1 MLHIA
6 VGIGRS
12 DFVTKLLSYMSDEQ
26 VLKQRA
32 SDGSTAL
39 HIVAIV
45 GNKHAADLLVKKNS
59 NLLEIE
65 DSDAKTPLEKA
76 YENKHLTTIGYLLK
90 ARKTGGKLRSQ
101 TSLVGSV
108 DENDEIVVDLLVNVI
123 SAKKYSLASQ
133 LVEKLPNS
141 ASESDDVLMAIAK
154 NFPSGLDYWEK
165 LLYPPLDN
173 IWSDNI
179 WLLMQ
184 NAASFF
190 KFLLTFLPSVISSGR
205 EEGGLLMSEPLHASK
220 YNPIIHCIYE
230 LCFSNNVICV
240 CAVSYILGWAL
251 AFIILLV
258 YIVCFSFLLLY
269 SLWWKGANLLAS
281 KIPPIRRIEK
291 KKNEWDKAKKL
302 LRQVCDEIDKSV
314 YPGTRSHHPCY
325 TRPILEA
332 ASQNAYKVVSE
343 ILKRSPEAI
352 QSKEKKGYDIIQL
365 AIIHRSEK
373 IYNLIYENGERKNL
387 YRTYEDSSM
396 NNILHLTG
404 KLAPSSVLN
413 QRRGAALQLQ
423 RELQWLQSFSI
434 AAALIATIVF
444 AAAITV
450 PGGTIQDRGYP
461 VLRNREAFI
470 IFAISDAIS
479 LFASSNALLVFLSI
493 LTARFAEK
501 DFLVSLPRQLLNGLF
516 SLLLST
522 TSMMV
527 AFSAALFLV
536 FCDGK
541 LWRFALIC
549 GMALIPIAFFAALQL
564 PLMVD
569 LLKSTYSPIF
579 GKQRKSVLRRFNQD
593 DISLHFGK

>member
-1 MLHIA
+1 
-6 VGIGRS
+6 
-12 DFVTKLLSYMSDEQ
+12 MSDEQ

-32 SDGSTAL
+32 SDGSTTL

-123 SAKKYSLASQ
+123 STKKY
-133 LVEKLPNS
+133 K
-141 ASESDDVLMAIAK
+141 SDNVLMAIAK

-179 WLLMQ
+179 WLLMR

-205 EEGGLLMSEPLHASK
+205 EEGGLLMSETLH
-220 YNPIIHCIYE
+220 
-230 LCFSNNVICV
+230 
-240 CAVSYILGWAL
+240 AVSYIFGWAL

-269 SLWWKGANLLAS
+269 SLWWKGANLLA
-281 KIPPIRRIEK
+281 IPPIRRIEK

-314 YPGTRSHHPCY
+314 YPGTRSRHPCY

-332 ASQNAYKVVSE
+332 TSQNAYKVVSE

-373 IYNLIYENGERKNL
+373 IYNLIYENGERK
-387 YRTYEDSSM
+387 
-396 NNILHLTG
+396 
-404 KLAPSSVLN
+404 K
-413 QRRGAALQLQ
+413 
-423 RELQWLQSFSI
+423 
-434 AAALIATIVF
+434 
-444 AAAITV
+444 
-450 PGGTIQDRGYP
+450 
-461 VLRNREAFI
+461 
-470 IFAISDAIS
+470 S
-479 LFASSNALLVFLSI
+479 L
-493 LTARFAEK
+493 
-501 DFLVSLPRQLLNGLF
+501 
-516 SLLLST
+516 
-522 TSMMV
+522 
-527 AFSAALFLV
+527 
-536 FCDGK
+536 
-541 LWRFALIC
+541 
-549 GMALIPIAFFAALQL
+549 
-564 PLMVD
+564 
-569 LLKSTYSPIF
+569 
-579 GKQRKSVLRRFNQD
+579 
-593 DISLHFGK
+593 